1 MSMYKAIERAWDK
14 PDESYVG
21 PLIKERLIKWRREP
35 TVTRVEKPTRLD
47 RARKLGYKAKKGFVI
62 ARVRV
67 RRGGR
72 RKARPRKGRRPR
84 RMLVHHLA
92 PKKSLQR
99 IGEERT
105 NRRYPNLEV
114 LNSYWV
120 ASDGRSKYFEVIL
133 VDPHHPVIKVD
144 KDINWICGPDQRRR
158 VYRGLT
164 SAARKGR
171 GLRRRGKG
179 AEKAG

>member
-1 MSMYKAIERAWDK
+1 MNMYKAIESAWDK

-21 PLIKERLIKWRREP
+21 QLMKERLIRWRREP
-35 TVTRVEKPTRLD
+35 TTIKIRKPTRLD
-47 RARKLGYKAKKGFVI
+47 RARKLGYKAKQGFVV
-62 ARVRV
+62 ARTRV

-99 IGEERT
+99 IAEERT
-105 NRRYPNLEV
+105 NRRFPNLEV

-120 ASDGRSKYFEVIL
+120 ASDGRNKYFEVIL
-133 VDPHHPVIKVD
+133 VDPSHPAISID
-144 KDINWICGPDQRRR
+144 ADINWICEKNQRRR

-171 GLRRRGKG
+171 GLRNRGKG
-179 AEKAG
+179 AEKA